1 MHSNE
6 SYLQFVTLRKIMIY
20 ISKVLFVLLLFYCPR
35 VHGKEYTV
43 CDFSLS
49 NYIYLIKNDIYNSSA
64 THAQP
69 FSG

>member
-1 MHSNE
+1 
-6 SYLQFVTLRKIMIY
+6 MIN
-20 ISKVLFVLLLFYCPR
+20 ISKVLFVFLLFHCPR

-64 THAQP
+64 TRAQP